1 MRLTS
6 PGSRATVGAMRTI
19 RTVVALSACLLGWL
33 TVGSVTAGAQ
43 GLGPDLALG
52 RPATASSVEAPRPE
66 AGGACVTYA
75 VCAPD
80 NANDGKSDT
89 RWGSE
94 YQEGQW
100 WQVDLGG
107 LRTINRVALTWH
119 RAHPEE
125 YLIQTSL
132 DGQSFTTAAAVTVP
146 LSEEQLRALS
156 ESRRLPWSTTFPER
170 PARYVRI
177 LSVKRSIVLFRN
189 GNETEY
195 RRAYFGV
202 SLWEAS
208 VFGPREFE
216 SVPQGSAFSGP
227 GAPGGTLPTT
237 SGRLR
242 MMSPFPMVRLRGVL
256 TRRGASIDLMAVR
269 APRAATIRVVC
280 RGRGC
285 PLSLRVRR
293 GPARRIRELQRSL
306 PAGTVIE
313 VFVTR
318 PGRYGKYTRFV
329 IRRGTPP
336 RRVDRCALAGS
347 ARPVACPV

>member
-1 MRLTS
+1 MPLTS
-6 PGSRATVGAMRTI
+6 PESRATVGAMRTI

-33 TVGSVTAGAQ
+33 TVGSMTAGAQ
-43 GLGPDLALG
+43 GPGPDLALG
-52 RPATASSVEAPRPE
+52 RPATASSVEAPRN
-66 AGGACVTYA
+66 ADGGACVTYA
-75 VCAPD
+75 VCAPG

-89 RWGSE
+89 RWSSE
-94 YQEGQW
+94 YRDGEW

-107 LRTINRVALTWH
+107 PRSIDRVALVWEDSH
-119 RAHPEE
+119 AEQ

-132 DGQSFTTAAAVTVP
+132 DGQSFTTAAEVTVQ
-146 LSEEQLRALS
+146 LSDDQLRALRES
-156 ESRRLPWSTTFPER
+156 ERLPWSTTFPAR
-170 PARYVRI
+170 MARYVRI
-177 LSVKRSIVLFRN
+177 VGLKRAPVLVG
-189 GNETEY
+189 GN
-195 RRAYFGV
+195 RLLFGI

-216 SVPQGSAFSGP
+216 SAPQGSALSGP
-227 GAPGGTLPTT
+227 GALGGTLPT
-237 SGRLR
+237 SGSRRLR
-242 MMSPFPMVRLRGVL
+242 LMSPFPMVRLKGVL
-256 TRRGASIDLMAVR
+256 TRKGASIDLMAVR

-285 PLSLRVRR
+285 PLSVRVRR

-336 RRVDRCALAGS
+336 RRVDRCALSGS
-347 ARPVACPV
+347 ARPVACPG